1 MFELW
6 LIELIVI
13 SNLEEISILTFGV
26 LLDCKRAEKYK
37 ELLWN
42 ENFYRKI
49 NNE

>member
-13 SNLEEISILTFGV
+13 SNFEEISILTFGL
-26 LLDCKRAEKYK
+26 LLDCKRTTKHK

-42 ENFYRKI
+42 ENF
-49 NNE
+49 